1 MVGERIERVATFV
14 QPNGLQEKGIAPETF
29 IQSVHEVGVRRVIV
43 AVRYLGFPEYFRAF
57 TEAGWTIRGYGV
69 LGGRPVSPE
78 FAGGMSIP
86 PGIGGR
92 CPAST
97 EFAAQLRRNWNMV

>member
-43 AVRYLGFPEYFRAF
+43 AVR
-57 TEAGWTIRGYGV
+57 
-69 LGGRPVSPE
+69 
-78 FAGGMSIP
+78 
-86 PGIGGR
+86 
-92 CPAST
+92 
-97 EFAAQLRRNWNMV
+97 